1 MGLSHGGAR
10 PHGARLDGVRDVIVV
25 DDHRSVADLLRLGID
40 AEPDLRCV
48 GVAYDVDHGLA
59 LSAALQPDL
68 VVTDLHFGRDE
79 GAGLQLARRLTAD
92 HPDVL
97 VLLLTGNPGSVTME
111 DFASSGACGLVT
123 KNGDLEALLAA
134 IRHARPDEV
143 TIDPQLLRSLTR
155 PPTPSPVKLSPREL
169 DVLRR
174 LDQGLDVAAVARQ
187 LGIGESTCRSYV
199 KSLLLKLDVHSQLAA
214 VAAARRLGLLE
225 ADRAR

>member
-1 MGLSHGGAR
+1 MGLSHGGAS

-59 LSAALQPDL
+59 LAAALQPDL

-97 VLLLTGNPGSVTME
+97 VLLLTGNPGSVTLE

-123 KNGDLEALLAA
+123 KNGDLEVLLAA

-143 TIDPQLLRSLTR
+143 TIDPQLLRSLDPSTDALTGQAEPARARRAPAAR
-155 PPTPSPVKLSPREL
+155 PGAGRRGGRAAAGHRREHL
-169 DVLRR
+169 PQLREVPAP
-174 LDQGLDVAAVARQ
+174 QAR
-187 LGIGESTCRSYV
+187 R
-199 KSLLLKLDVHSQLAA
+199 HSQLAA